1 MKELKM
7 KVDALALLKCLLWS
21 VCAFHIIVG
30 AGLNLVPEL
39 APFMANVYGATVDW
53 TPEFVYI
60 IKPLGAFM
68 FVLGIGA
75 AAAAMQPKKYRVVTY
90 VFVALFVIR
99 ASQRFFLSDEI
110 QNTFAIGASRNWL
123 NIGFFV
129 GLAVALVV
137 LDRLVQK
144 TPEVSTAA

>member
-7 KVDALALLKCLLWS
+7 KVNALALLKCVLWS
-21 VCAFHIIVG
+21 VCAFHVIVG
-30 AGLNLVPEL
+30 AGLNLVPGL
-39 APFMANVYGATVDW
+39 APFMAGVYGATVDW
-53 TPEFVYI
+53 TPEFSYI

-68 FVLGIGA
+68 FVLGIAA
-75 AAAAMQPKKYRVVTY
+75 AAAAMQPNKYRVVTY

-110 QNTFAIGASRNWL
+110 QSTFAIGAGRNFG
-123 NIGFFV
+123 NIAFFV
-129 GLAVALVV
+129 ALAVALVV

-144 TPEVSTAA
+144 IPNGPLSA